1 MLVIQGLLSNTASSK
16 ISILVFDDSPLY
28 LQLKTNLPDLNPAGR
43 FIKTVPSWAFGLALL
58 AMVVNILYFIY
69 KHQVSVDGQACHE
82 VGGKAIVA
90 YVAPGGAAANAGMLP
105 GDTLLTVDGD
115 EVHEW
120 SDIFHDVRA
129 GDTSIYGVSR
139 NGTLLDLPVV
149 FTSPITFFYGITVTI
164 FILLLL
170 VSAASLYLIYIRP
183 HDPAMRIF
191 FIYLQAFAI
200 CQNATYL
207 NIGNPIA
214 IGATIIFFLA
224 SCLLGPLLIHF
235 HLLFPRQARIY
246 QRFKSITVI
255 NYLAGLLLFLFVL
268 ISYLQLM
275 RGQLYLSA
283 FNVYKIR
290 MLSWL
295 TFSYFL
301 AVAVVIYQMITIRD
315 TLSRN
320 QLRLVLIGSFFGIYT
335 AVALVFFPRF
345 VGHISAGHPYFFINA
360 QGIGGLVM
368 IICILI
374 AIFRYRIW
382 DIEVIIRKAMQY
394 VAASLFIILIYLF
407 LLYLVNQLIRNES
420 DLTKFTAL
428 AISVIL
434 FLVLRDR
441 LQKWIDRLFRR
452 ETYDSAT
459 VVSGF
464 EEKLAGIYRPDEI
477 TTQIA
482 LQIDEIFHFKT
493 FMLGLRKEGLT
504 YIPAYFPGN
513 NIPLDHEFQIDDEFD
528 TRLRKQHVFSPGELD
543 RQPPILQKIP
553 GELIIPLLKDNE
565 PFGFFHCGPK
575 QSERTYS
582 IQDIRVLQL
591 IARRVIALFHTA
603 GLYQKDLDRQ
613 VMLERERARI
623 SQDMHDDVGASL
635 TRISIL
641 SELARNRPEVKGE
654 TKQWLSQISD
664 TSRSVM
670 EEMSQIIW
678 ALNPQNDT
686 LEGLAAFLR
695 RFANEYLEP
704 TSVNHTFNFPGILPV
719 KALTIE
725 ARRNIYLVV
734 REALHNVVKHSEATS
749 VTITLEVFEDGFRIG
764 VKDDGKGFDPEH
776 LEFPGNGLVNMR
788 KRMQEIGGTIQIR
801 SEKGKGTGIIVDV
814 TT

>member
-1 MLVIQGLLSNTASSK
+1 MNALR
-16 ISILVFDDSPLY
+16 
-28 LQLKTNLPDLNPAGR
+28 R
-43 FIKTVPSWAFGLALL
+43 FISTVPAWAFALALL
-58 AMVVNILYFIY
+58 AMAVNILYFIY
-69 KHQVSVDGQACHE
+69 KHQVSVDGQACRE
-82 VGGKAIVA
+82 VNGKAIVA

-149 FTSPITFFYGITVTI
+149 FTSPIKFFYGITITI
-164 FILLLL
+164 FIILLLI
-170 VSAASLYLIYIRP
+170 SAASLYLIYKKP
-183 HDPAMRIF
+183 HDPALQLF
-191 FIYLQAFAI
+191 FIYIQAFAI

-214 IGATIIFFLA
+214 IGATLIFFLA
-224 SCLLGPLLIHF
+224 TCLLGPLLVHF
-235 HLLFPRQARIY
+235 HLMFPRPARIY
-246 QRFKSITVI
+246 ERFKWIPI
-255 NYLAGLLLFLFVL
+255 LYYLAGMIVFLFILV
-268 ISYLQLM
+268 SYMQLM
-275 RGQLYLSA
+275 KGQLYLSA
-283 FNVYKIR
+283 FGFYR
-290 MLSWL
+290 MLMFSWL
-295 TFSYFL
+295 TFSYL
-301 AVAVVIYQMITIRD
+301 SAVTVVIYQMITIRD

-335 AVALVFFPRF
+335 AVALLFFPRF
-345 VGHISAGHPYFFINA
+345 VGHISAGHPYFIINA

-368 IICILI
+368 LICILI

-407 LLYLVNQLIRNES
+407 LIYLVNQLIRNES
-420 DLTKFTAL
+420 YLTKFTAL

-464 EEKLAGIYRPDEI
+464 EEKLAGIYRPNEI
-477 TTQIA
+477 TTHIA

-493 FMLGLRKEGLT
+493 FMLGLKKEGLF
-504 YIPAYFPGN
+504 YQPAIVLGKEVP
-513 NIPLDHEFQIDDEFD
+513 PDQEFQIDYELDN
-528 TRLRKQHVFSPGELD
+528 RLRKPQVLSPGELD
-543 RQPPILQKIP
+543 QQPPILQKIP
-553 GELIIPLLKDNE
+553 AELIVPLLKDDE
-565 PFGFFHCGPK
+565 PFGFFLCGPK
-575 QSERTYS
+575 QSERSYS
-582 IQDIRVLQL
+582 TQDIRVLQL
-591 IARRVIALFHTA
+591 IAKRVIALFHTA
-603 GLYQKDLDRQ
+603 SLYQKDLDRQ
-613 VMLERERARI
+613 LMLERERARI

-641 SELARNRPEVKGE
+641 SDLARRKDDVTGE

-670 EEMSQIIW
+670 EEMSQIVW
-678 ALNPQNDT
+678 ALNPRNDT
-686 LEGLAAFLR
+686 LEGLIAYIR

-704 TSVNHTFNFPGILPV
+704 TSIHCSFDLLVSLPSTV
-719 KALTIE
+719 LTVE
-725 ARRNIYLVV
+725 TRRNVYLVV
-734 REALHNVVKHSEATS
+734 REALHNVVKHSGAKN
-749 VTITLEVFEDGFRIG
+749 INIALEMNEKALRIKI
-764 VKDDGKGFDPEH
+764 KDDGKGFDPGR

-788 KRMQEIGGTIQIR
+788 KRMNDIGGEILIK
-801 SEKGKGTGIIVDV
+801 SEPGSGTEIKLIVSLK
-814 TT
+814 